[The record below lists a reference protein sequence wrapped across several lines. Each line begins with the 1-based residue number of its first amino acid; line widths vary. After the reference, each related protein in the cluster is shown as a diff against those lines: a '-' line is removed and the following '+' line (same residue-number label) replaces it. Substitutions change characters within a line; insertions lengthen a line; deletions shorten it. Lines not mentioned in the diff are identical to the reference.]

1 MRRRRREISPIPS
14 PLIGQGF
21 PPHQAAKAVIQ
32 VVREIHEINYDLDP
46 REIEETLL
54 EAVRKARRERGQG
67 GGA

>member
-1 MRRRRREISPIPS
+1 MRRRRREHPPIPS

-32 VVREIHEINYDLDP
+32 VVREIHETSYDLDS
-46 REIEETLL
+46 REIEEAIL
-54 EAVRKARRERGQG
+54 EAIKRARLERGQG